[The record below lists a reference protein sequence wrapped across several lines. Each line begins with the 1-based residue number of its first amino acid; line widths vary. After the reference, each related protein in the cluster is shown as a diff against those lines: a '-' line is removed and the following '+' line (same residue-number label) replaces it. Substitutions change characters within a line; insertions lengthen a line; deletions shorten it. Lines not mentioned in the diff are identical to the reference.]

1 MYLNCISTKIK
12 QNGEWVCLY
21 VEDKGFA
28 YNVGLTI
35 HKSRR
40 AANDWYWNRKN
51 KRARSVLNRQRP
63 RSVATLRT
71 ALKIL
76 EVHLQIA
83 NDKPYMIMP
92 RTKRTAALAKYL
104 KRLGFREYQQDEQPL
119 YLLTTHQ
126 TLEE

>member
-1 MYLNCISTKIK
+1 MPLTCITTKIK
-12 QNGEWVCLY
+12 QNGYWVCLY

-40 AANDWYWNRKN
+40 AANDWYWGRKN
-51 KRARSVLNRQRP
+51 KRARSVLSQQQR

-71 ALKIL
+71 ALSML
-76 EVHLQIA
+76 EVHLQITK
-83 NDKPYMIMP
+83 DKPYMIMP
-92 RTKRTAALAKYL
+92 RTERTAALAKYL
-104 KRLGFREYQQDEQPL
+104 ERLGFKEYRQGEQSL

-126 TLEE
+126 TPEE